1 MARNAVQNR
10 LQGAQTEKAGEDTT
24 PVAKPPKSPIF
35 RLKSRVPS
43 EASEQEALFAWA
55 RMAARRDARL
65 ELLFAVP
72 NGTSASSI
80 AEAMK
85 AKRTGRKRGVP
96 DVCLPVASQGRHG
109 LFVELKRRNGT
120 ASDVSDPQQDWISR
134 LDAQG
139 YRAVV
144 CFGWDQAKQ
153 EIERYLVEV
162 KE

>member
-1 MARNAVQNR
+1 MPRKAAQNR
-10 LQGAQTEKAGEDTT
+10 LQGAQPERSGVAST

-35 RLKSRVPS
+35 RLRSRVPS

-55 RMAARRDARL
+55 RMAARKDARL

-96 DVCLPVASQGRHG
+96 DVCLPVASQGKHG
-109 LFVELKRRNGT
+109 LFLELKRRDGS
-120 ASDVSDPQQDWISR
+120 ASDLSDAQGGWLDR

-139 YRAVV
+139 YRALV
-144 CFGWDQAKQ
+144 CFGWEHAQR
-153 EIERYLVEV
+153 EIEHYLREV